1 MRKIWL
7 VIKREYLTR
16 VRTKGFI
23 LSTVGL
29 PLFSVG
35 IFAFALA
42 LATRKADHP
51 LRISIL
57 DNLGGLAPQI
67 LLSLN
72 EKLPDG
78 QPRYQVVR
86 AWDRPASSEEA
97 HEELTTQV
105 RDGQLDGF
113 LEVPQDILKGKKAT
127 LHTRNAQ

>member
-7 VIKREYLTR
+7 VVKREYLTR

-35 IFAFALA
+35 IFAFSLV
-42 LATRKADHP
+42 LATRKADRP
-51 LRISIL
+51 LKISIL

-67 LLSLN
+67 LQSLN

-78 QPRYQVVR
+78 QPRFQLVR
-86 AWDRPASSEEA
+86 TWDRPASETMA
-97 HEELTTQV
+97 HAELSQQIPQRPTGWFSGGAEGHPE
-105 RDGQLDGF
+105 GQR
-113 LEVPQDILKGKKAT
+113 
-127 LHTRNAQ
+127 RNLAHSQHQ

>member
-7 VIKREYLTR
+7 VVKREYLTR

-42 LATRKADHP
+42 MATRKADHP
-51 LRISIL
+51 LKISIL

-67 LLSLN
+67 VLSLK

-78 QPRYQVVR
+78 QPRFQLV
-86 AWDRPASSEEA
+86 A
-97 HEELTTQV
+97 HLGSPCT
-105 RDGQLDGF
+105 
-113 LEVPQDILKGKKAT
+113 PQRWL
-127 LHTRNAQ
+127 TRN

>member
-7 VIKREYLTR
+7 VVKREYLTR

-35 IFAFALA
+35 IFAFTLA

-51 LRISIL
+51 LKISIL

-67 LLSLN
+67 LLGLK

-78 QPRYQVVR
+78 QPRFQVVR
-86 AWDRPASSEEA
+86 AWDRPASASDGSRGIDPAGSRRPTGWFSGGAEGHPERQGSDLA
-97 HEELTTQV
+97 H
-105 RDGQLDGF
+105 
-113 LEVPQDILKGKKAT
+113 PQ
-127 LHTRNAQ
+127 RQ

>member
-35 IFAFALA
+35 IFALSLG

-67 LLSLN
+67 ALVA
-72 EKLPDG
+72 E
-78 QPRYQVVR
+78 
-86 AWDRPASSEEA
+86 
-97 HEELTTQV
+97 
-105 RDGQLDGF
+105 
-113 LEVPQDILKGKKAT
+113 
-127 LHTRNAQ
+127 

>member
-16 VRTKGFI
+16 VRTKGFV

-35 IFAFALA
+35 IFAVALA
-42 LATRKADHP
+42 LATRRADHP
-51 LRISIL
+51 LRLSIV

-67 LLSLN
+67 LLGLK

-78 QPRYQVVR
+78 QPRFQLVR
-86 AWDRPASSEEA
+86 TWDRPSAETLA
-97 HEELTTQV
+97 HAEITRQV
-105 RDGQLDGF
+105 RDAQVDGF
-113 LEVPQDILKGKKAT
+113 LEIPKGILNGDGA
-127 LHTRNAQ
+127 